1 MEQTTPK
8 TSHWA
13 LAALVAV
20 LFGGNAYLLW
30 RVHHLQAEMSDW
42 RASMI
47 TQISELR
54 ETESEQSV
62 SSRQKLDALNE
73 ELRAARLAAARSA
86 GQAKIEAQRHAEQLA
101 QKLAAEQALQKA
113 QQERVAS
120 ELSDVKQAAGANDV
134 KIADVSKEVAA
145 TKTELES
152 TVADLKRV
160 TGDMGVVS
168 GRIATNSQE
177 LAALKRLGERDYYEF
192 TLVKTKQPQKVG
204 DIRILLKKADPK
216 HNKYTLDV
224 FADDKRIEK
233 KDKNTNE
240 PVQFYVAGARQPCEI
255 VVNQVKKDQLAGY
268 LAVPKMQTARN

>member
-8 TSHWA
+8 GTNWV
-13 LAALVAV
+13 LVALIAL
-20 LFGGNAYLLW
+20 LFGSNGYLLW
-30 RVHHLQAEMSDW
+30 RVHHLQAAMSDW

-54 ETESEQSV
+54 ETESAQSV

-192 TLVKTKQPQKVG
+192 TLAKTKQPQKVG

-240 PVQFYVAGARQPCEI
+240 PVQFYLAGARQPCEI